1 MADMTL
7 KDLLKV
13 AQTLT
18 RDEQA
23 ELRAQLD
30 VLVAEPEAGS
40 PEEKVQR
47 ILFERG
53 LLREI
58 RGPVTDLS
66 PYHGRRLVEI
76 PGKPLSEMIVE
87 DRR

>member
-1 MADMTL
+1 MAETTL
-7 KDLLKV
+7 GNVLE
-13 AQTLT
+13 AARTLT
-18 RDEQA
+18 RGEQA

-30 VLVAEPEAGS
+30 AMLAEPEADS
-40 PEEKVQR
+40 PEARVQR

-58 RGPVTDLS
+58 KGPITDLS

-76 PGKPLSEMIVE
+76 QGKPLSETIIE

>member
-1 MADMTL
+1 MAKMTL
-7 KDLLKV
+7 DDVLGAV
-13 AQTLT
+13 RTLT

-23 ELRAQLD
+23 ELRTQID
-30 VLVAEPEAGS
+30 VLLAEPEADS
-40 PEEKVQR
+40 PEERIQR

-58 RGPVTDLS
+58 KGPITDLS

-76 PGKPLSEMIVE
+76 QGKPLSETIIE